1 VAQVV
6 QQLTRSSL
14 RDQALVVLRQRL
26 VSGALEPGK
35 IYSAQALAEELGVS
49 GSPVREAML
58 TLVNQG
64 LMEPV
69 RNRGFIVVT
78 LSDKDRQDIFELR
91 VMLEIPAMARLSG
104 RPEVAT
110 AQAEYQ
116 AVADRIVSAAESG
129 DDDEYLEQDRVFHLG
144 LIDMLGN
151 PRLTQTVENLR
162 DQTRLFGLQELIDSG
177 KLTASALEHAAILKA
192 MVSGDRPATE
202 KLMSLH
208 LDHIRGDW
216 AG

>member
-6 QQLTRSSL
+6 GQLTRSSL
-14 RDQALVVLRQRL
+14 RDQALAVLRQRL

-35 IYSAQALAEELGVS
+35 IYSAQVLAAELGVS
-49 GSPVREAML
+49 GSPVREALL

-69 RNRGFIVVT
+69 RNRGFIVVS
-78 LSDKDRQDIFELR
+78 LSDKDRQDIYELR

-104 RPEVAT
+104 QAEVAA
-110 AQAEYQ
+110 AQSEYQ
-116 AVADRIVSAAESG
+116 AVADRIVTAAEAG
-129 DDDEYLEQDRVFHLG
+129 DVVEYLEQDRAFHLG

-177 KLTASALEHAAILKA
+177 KLTASALEHAEILKA
-192 MVSGDRPATE
+192 MVSGDRAATE
-202 KLMSLH
+202 ALMSRH